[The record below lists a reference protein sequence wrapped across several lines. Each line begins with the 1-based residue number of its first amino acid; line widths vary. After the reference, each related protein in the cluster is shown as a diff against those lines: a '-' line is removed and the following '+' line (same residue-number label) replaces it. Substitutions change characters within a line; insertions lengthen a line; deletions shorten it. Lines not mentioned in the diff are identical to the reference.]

1 MVPEARTAILRTG
14 MVAAVAIVC
23 VFGAIRTNRRW
34 ARILLAVVAFA
45 ITLLAIYGIFV
56 VSLILRYGPH

>member
-1 MVPEARTAILRTG
+1 